1 MNTQFSHHDSGNDP
15 HNGTESRS
23 SLSEQQKHLEE
34 YFQAARTE
42 NVPLFTKHDM
52 QDMVRHATI
61 HPRPRFFR
69 HLHSTIQYAPFFA
82 MALAGAF
89 CVAIGFGIAHLPSY
103 LQERT
108 QETQVAPD
116 NTVRNEGISGLVQHS
131 VGMEPSVAKHPSKS
145 EFDRLPAANKRQSKN
160 DTASM
165 ASTKEAETLFPV
177 FAGLPPNRTTRLQ
190 SIHFLELG
198 VEELSRLGVTISGRS
213 TVEIMRRLPLK
224 DSSKSAL
231 VASWSVRAESL
242 RPSVLLHH
250 NDEQKNAPVLL
261 TAESLPRSA
270 VASIRPYILTDTLGR
285 TLSVLPPS
293 ESLSESAQQ
302 QWQFLFRGY
311 DSRAKNDTTVT
322 LLAIRLQSAPG
333 FHAAELRNI
342 VFWYR
347 ATPALIDLLPARLQ
361 EQMYSELRVGTLS
374 QRLTNQ
380 RSKDSYA
387 EYSGEKAYSTQT
399 LPPSAYYL
407 AQTQTLVPNVLT
419 LGSSI
424 QRTKAGSPLRVSFSL
439 YESRSLRI
447 TLHSISGSLVQELA
461 SLPAALGQQT
471 VHLALRAVPS
481 SGIYFL
487 VFRTEYNETAL
498 QYLFVD

>member
-1 MNTQFSHHDSGNDP
+1 MNTQFSHHDSENDP
-15 HNGTESRS
+15 HNGEESRS
-23 SLSEQQKHLEE
+23 SLSEPQKRLEE

-52 QDMVRHATI
+52 QDMVRHATV
-61 HPRPRFFR
+61 HTRPRFFR
-69 HLHSTIQYAPFFA
+69 HLHSTIQYAPFLA
-82 MALAGAF
+82 MALVGTF
-89 CVAIGFGIAHLPSY
+89 CVAIGFGIAHLPNY
-103 LQERT
+103 LQKRT
-108 QETQVAPD
+108 PEVQAAPN
-116 NTVRNEGISGLVQHS
+116 NTAQNEGSNDVAQHAP
-131 VGMEPSVAKHPSKS
+131 GMEPSLTKHPSKP
-145 EFDRLPAANKRQSKN
+145 EFDRLPAANRRQSKN

-165 ASTKEAETLFPV
+165 QSAKETEALFPV

-198 VEELSRLGVTISGRS
+198 AEELSRLGVTISGKS

-231 VASWSVRAESL
+231 VASWTVRAESL
-242 RPSVLLHH
+242 RPSVLLSH
-250 NDEQKNAPVLL
+250 NDEQKNAPILL
-261 TAESLPRSA
+261 PAESLQRNA

-285 TLSVLPPS
+285 TLSVLPAA

-302 QWQFLFRGY
+302 QWQLLFRGY
-311 DSRAKNDTTVT
+311 DSRAKNDTAVT

-333 FHAAELRNI
+333 FHSAELHNI

-347 ATPALIDLLPARLQ
+347 ATPALIELLPARLQ
-361 EQMYSELRVGTLS
+361 EQMYSELRVGALS

-387 EYSGEKAYSTQT
+387 EYSGEKSYSTQT
-399 LPPSAYYL
+399 QPPSAYYL

-424 QRTKAGSPLRVSFSL
+424 QRTKIGSPLRVSFSL

-447 TLHSISGSLVQELA
+447 TLHTISGSLVQELA
-461 SLPAALGQQT
+461 SLPAALGQHT
-471 VHLALRAVPS
+471 VHLALRTVPS
-481 SGIYFL
+481 SGMYLL

>member
-1 MNTQFSHHDSGNDP
+1 MNTQFSHNNSDNDP
-15 HNGTESRS
+15 QNGRESRS

-52 QDMVRHATI
+52 QEMVRHSTI

-69 HLHSTIQYAPFFA
+69 HLRSTIQYAPFLA

-89 CVAIGFGIAHLPSY
+89 CVTIGFGIAHLPSY

-108 QETQVAPD
+108 PETHTTPY
-116 NTVRNEGISGLVQHS
+116 NTGQNEVNNGALTKSS
-131 VGMEPSVAKHPSKS
+131 SSTEPSLAKHPSKS
-145 EFDRLPAANKRQSKN
+145 EFDRLPAANRRHSKN
-160 DTASM
+160 DTAS
-165 ASTKEAETLFPV
+165 AQSVKEADALFPV

-198 VEELSRLGVTISGRS
+198 AEELSRLGVTISGKS

-224 DSSKSAL
+224 DSSKPAL
-231 VASWSVRAESL
+231 VALWTVHAESL
-242 RPSVLLHH
+242 RPSTLFSH
-250 NDEQKNAPVLL
+250 NDEQKNAPILL
-261 TAESLPRSA
+261 PSESLQRNA

-285 TLSVLPPS
+285 TLSILPTS

-302 QWQFLFRGY
+302 QWQLLFRGY
-311 DSRAKNDTTVT
+311 DSRAKNDTTIT
-322 LLAIRLQSAPG
+322 LLAIRLQAAPG
-333 FHAAELRNI
+333 FHASELRNI

-347 ATPALIDLLPARLQ
+347 VTPALIELLPARLQ
-361 EQMYSELRVGTLS
+361 EQMYSELRVGALS

-387 EYSGEKAYSTQT
+387 EYSSEKSYTSQT

-424 QRTKAGSPLRVSFSL
+424 QRAKSGSPLRISFSL

-447 TLHSISGSLVQELA
+447 TLHTISGSLAQEFV
-461 SLPAALGQQT
+461 SMPAAMGQQT
-471 VHLALRAVPS
+471 ANLALRTVPA
-481 SGIYFL
+481 GMYLL
-487 VFRTEYNETAL
+487 VFRTEYNETTL
-498 QYLFVD
+498 QYLFVE

>member
-1 MNTQFSHHDSGNDP
+1 MNTQFSHNDSDNDP
-15 HNGTESRS
+15 QNGRESRS
-23 SLSEQQKHLEE
+23 TLSEQQKHLEE

-69 HLHSTIQYAPFFA
+69 HLRSTIQYAPFLA

-103 LQERT
+103 LQEST
-108 QETQVAPD
+108 PETQTVPY
-116 NTVRNEGISGLVQHS
+116 NTEQNEIHNGLTKPS
-131 VGMEPSVAKHPSKS
+131 SDTEPSLAKTPSKS
-145 EFDRLPAANKRQSKN
+145 EFDRLPAANRRHSKN
-160 DTASM
+160 DTASVQRV
-165 ASTKEAETLFPV
+165 KETDALFPV

-198 VEELSRLGVTISGRS
+198 AEELLRLGVTISGKG

-224 DSSKSAL
+224 DSSKPAL
-231 VASWSVRAESL
+231 VAIWTVRAESL
-242 RPSVLLHH
+242 RPSTLFSH
-250 NDEQKNAPVLL
+250 NDEQKNAPILL
-261 TAESLPRSA
+261 SSESLQRNA

-285 TLSVLPPS
+285 TLSMLPPS

-302 QWQFLFRGY
+302 QWQLLFRGY
-311 DSRAKNDTTVT
+311 DSRAKNDTAVT
-322 LLAIRLQSAPG
+322 LLAIRLQAAPG

-347 ATPALIDLLPARLQ
+347 ATPALIELLPARLQ

-387 EYSGEKAYSTQT
+387 EYSGEKSYSSQT
-399 LPPSAYYL
+399 LAPSAYYL

-424 QRTKAGSPLRVSFSL
+424 QRTKSGNPLRTSFSL

-447 TLHSISGSLVQELA
+447 TLHTISGSLVQDLA

-471 VHLALRAVPS
+471 AHLALRAVPA
-481 SGIYFL
+481 GMYLL

-498 QYLFVD
+498 QYLFVE